1 RSDTRLPQ
9 GLRQTGYSYRINYA
23 KTFDKTGSTLAFVG
37 YRFSDRHYLSLP
49 EYLAR
54 RAVNGG
60 DVWHEKQ
67 SYTLTYNQYFSA
79 PAMSASLSV
88 SRLAY
93 WNAESNNN
101 WML

>member
-1 RSDTRLPQ
+1 MPNSSSHT
-9 GLRQTGYSYRINYA
+9 T
-23 KTFDKTGSTLAFVG
+23 
-37 YRFSDRHYLSLP
+37 
-49 EYLAR
+49 
-54 RAVNGG
+54 VNGG

-101 WML
+101 WMLSLNKSFSIGAIRGISASPVAGP